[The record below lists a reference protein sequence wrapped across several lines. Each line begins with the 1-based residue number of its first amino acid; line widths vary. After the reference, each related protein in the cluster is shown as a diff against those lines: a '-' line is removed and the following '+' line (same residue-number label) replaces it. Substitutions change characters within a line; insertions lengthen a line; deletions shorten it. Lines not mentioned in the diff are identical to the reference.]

1 VASEAPAEYKTHS
14 ATCLVVRIVAMGF
27 LAALLSAVFSSA
39 KDLLSKRLAFQLD
52 GTVSTFA
59 SFWFALPFYVLLL
72 AVLYLLGVETFEWS
86 LFFLMLVLLRS
97 ITDTVAEWLKMYAF
111 AYGDISMVATFFS
124 LSPLFLLITSPLIT
138 RDPLSLSDIIA
149 VVLVVGG
156 SLLMVYRPAKTGWA
170 DQKKGILLATGAA
183 LFFSLNS
190 CFDRLA
196 VQCGTPVFS
205 GFTMTLLSALFLA
218 PFVVFRRD
226 RLQALRVYRT
236 GLLIRGGLEIAFMV
250 CKLYALRFLQAPDV
264 VAVQRLS
271 LVLSIIGGRMFFK
284 EPDFRRRL
292 AAGLLILGGVFVV
305 AWMQRGRLEA
315 FFTH

>member
-1 VASEAPAEYKTHS
+1 
-14 ATCLVVRIVAMGF
+14 MGF
-27 LAALLSAVFSSA
+27 LAALLSAVFSSS
-39 KDLLSKRLAFQLD
+39 KDLLSKRLAFRLD

-59 SFWFALPFYVLLL
+59 SFGFALPFYILLL
-72 AVLYLLGVETFEWS
+72 AVLFLLGLETFEWS
-86 LFFLMLVLLRS
+86 LLFLVLVLLRS
-97 ITDTVAEWLKMYAF
+97 LTDTCAEWMKMYAF
-111 AYGDISMVATFFS
+111 AHGDISIVATFFS

-138 RDPLSLSDIIA
+138 RDPLGLPDVVA

-156 SLLMVYRPAKTGWA
+156 SLLMVYRPAQTGWA
-170 DQKKGILLATGAA
+170 AQKKGILLATGAA

-196 VQCGTPVFS
+196 VQTGTPVSS

-226 RLQALRVYRT
+226 RLHALRVHRT

-250 CKLYALRFLQAPDV
+250 CKLSALQFLAAPDV

-284 EPDFRRRL
+284 EPDFTRRL

-305 AWMQRGRLEA
+305 AWVQRGRLEA
-315 FFTH
+315 LFTG

>member
-1 VASEAPAEYKTHS
+1 
-14 ATCLVVRIVAMGF
+14 MGGL
-27 LAALLSAVFSSA
+27 LAALLSAGFSSA
-39 KDLLSKRLAFQLD
+39 KDLLSKRLAFRLD

-72 AVLYLLGVETFEWS
+72 AILYLLGMESFEWS
-86 LFFLMLVLLRS
+86 SVFLMLVLLRS
-97 ITDTVAEWLKMYAF
+97 VTDTLAEWLKMHAF
-111 AYGDISMVATFFS
+111 AHGDISVVASFFS

-138 RDPLSLSDIIA
+138 QDPLALPEVVA

-156 SLLMVYRPAKTGWA
+156 SLLMVYRPGHTAFT
-170 DQKKGILLATGAA
+170 DQKKGILLACGAA

-196 VQCGTPVFS
+196 VKIGTPVFS
-205 GFTMTLLSALFLA
+205 GFTMTLLSAVFLA

-226 RLQALRVYRT
+226 RLQALRVHRT
-236 GLLIRGGLEIAFMV
+236 GLLIRGSLEIAFMV
-250 CKLYALRFLQAPDV
+250 CKLYALQYLQAPDV
-264 VAVQRLS
+264 VAVQRVS

-284 EPDFRRRL
+284 EPDFKRRL

-305 AWMQRGRLEA
+305 AWMQHGRLDGCSPR
-315 FFTH
+315 